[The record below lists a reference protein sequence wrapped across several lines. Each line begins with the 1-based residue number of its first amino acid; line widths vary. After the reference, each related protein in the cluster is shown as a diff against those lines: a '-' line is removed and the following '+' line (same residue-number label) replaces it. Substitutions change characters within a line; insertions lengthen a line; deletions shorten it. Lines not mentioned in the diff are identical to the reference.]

1 MDEEEMESCWEKIW
15 ESEKSSSDEGE
26 DVESLILLSCN
37 ENQRVHLCMARG
49 CVTQRGR
56 PLISRRERRLPDTHS
71 HTYTHTGF
79 SQGVCFNR

>member
-1 MDEEEMESCWEKIW
+1 MESCWEKIW

-49 CVTQRGR
+49 CYTGR
-56 PLISRRERRLPDTHS
+56 EAFDQQTGTTASRHTLTYVHTHRFQS
-71 HTYTHTGF
+71 GCLF
-79 SQGVCFNR
+79 